1 MCHKPMLRRTGDR
14 EEAGARSLGDPNDG
28 GR

>member
-1 MCHKPMLRRTGDR
+1 V
-14 EEAGARSLGDPNDG
+14 SDPNDG